1 MQGSHPDAAVSA
13 KPQELSL
20 HRQFMHFA
28 VPSVVAQLVY
38 SLYTVVDAAFV
49 ARGVSDTALTAVNLA
64 FPLMQVLFSIS
75 LLFAAGCSA
84 LTAVNLGAGNRK
96 RASAV
101 FTQTVVMQLLLAA
114 GMIAVLFPLRAQIA
128 LFLGAPDAQ
137 TQALVVDYI
146 TWIIPF
152 IPAFLLSYT
161 FEILMKADGFPRKA
175 SMIVLLSVI
184 GNIGMDYLFVIV
196 LRRGIAGAALATS
209 LVQCCVIAVYL
220 FHFVVQ
226 RKGSLRFCRHHPDWS
241 LPGKVFRNGFS
252 AGLTELS
259 AGFVTFV
266 MNHAIVYLL
275 DDNALIS
282 FAVAS
287 YINTLA
293 VMSITGGAQGSQ
305 PLISYEYGK
314 KNLPDCRLLLH
325 SLLRLSACVAALAL
339 LLFEAGAPVLVHFYI
354 SAANGSAGTE
364 LIASSVH
371 VLRIYILSLAFAWIN
386 IAASGYFSAIL
397 RPGKAL
403 FLSVLRGYLAFIAAL
418 PLLVLLLGGDGIWF
432 APLAAEAVTTV
443 FSIGLL
449 RADRKAPVR

>member
-1 MQGSHPDAAVSA
+1 
-13 KPQELSL
+13 
-20 HRQFMHFA
+20 
-28 VPSVVAQLVY
+28 
-38 SLYTVVDAAFV
+38 
-49 ARGVSDTALTAVNLA
+49 
-64 FPLMQVLFSIS
+64 
-75 LLFAAGCSA
+75 
-84 LTAVNLGAGNRK
+84 
-96 RASAV
+96 
-101 FTQTVVMQLLLAA
+101 
-114 GMIAVLFPLRAQIA
+114 
-128 LFLGAPDAQ
+128 
-137 TQALVVDYI
+137 
-146 TWIIPF
+146 
-152 IPAFLLSYT
+152 
-161 FEILMKADGFPRKA
+161 
-175 SMIVLLSVI
+175 
-184 GNIGMDYLFVIV
+184 
-196 LRRGIAGAALATS
+196 
-209 LVQCCVIAVYL
+209 
-220 FHFVVQ
+220 
-226 RKGSLRFCRHHPDWS
+226 
-241 LPGKVFRNGFS
+241 
-252 AGLTELS
+252 
-259 AGFVTFV
+259 

-314 KNLPDCRLLLH
+314 KNLPGCRLLLH

-354 SAANGSAGTE
+354 SASNGSAGTE

-371 VLRIYILSLAFAWIN
+371 VLRIYILSLAFAWVN

-449 RADRKAPVR
+449 RADRNAPVR

>member
-28 VPSVVAQLVY
+28 VPSVIAQLVY

-49 ARGVSDTALTAVNLA
+49 ARGVSDAALTAVNLA

-128 LFLGAPDAQ
+128 LFLGAPDVQ

-146 TWIIPF
+146 TW
-152 IPAFLLSYT
+152 LSYT

-226 RKGSLRFCRHHPDWS
+226 RKGSLRFCRHQPDWS
-241 LPGKVFRNGFS
+241 LPGKV
-252 AGLTELS
+252 
-259 AGFVTFV
+259 
-266 MNHAIVYLL
+266 
-275 DDNALIS
+275 
-282 FAVAS
+282 VAS

-403 FLSVLRGYLAFIAAL
+403 FLSVLRLRGYLAFIAAL
-418 PLLVLLLGGDGIWF
+418 PLLVLLLGGDGIWL

-449 RADRKAPVR
+449 RADRNAPVR

>member
-28 VPSVVAQLVY
+28 VPSVIAQLVY

-49 ARGVSDTALTAVNLA
+49 ARGVSDAALTAVNLA

-128 LFLGAPDAQ
+128 LFLGAPDVQ

-161 FEILMKADGFPRKA
+161 FEILMKADGFPR
-175 SMIVLLSVI
+175 
-184 GNIGMDYLFVIV
+184 YLFVIV

-226 RKGSLRFCRHHPDWS
+226 RKGSLRFCRYQPDWS

-275 DDNALIS
+275 DDSALIS

-418 PLLVLLLGGDGIWF
+418 PLLVLLLGGDGIWL